1 MGRARWSSANGKTIE
16 GSVAFAATV
25 LLSSFGLWAGGLVA
39 NFNVGPPLLDNA
51 KKQPWAYT
59 SMVILTSVLE
69 ALSAQ
74 NDNLILPLYGWCV
87 GTLLGV

>member
-1 MGRARWSSANGKTIE
+1 
-16 GSVAFAATV
+16 
-25 LLSSFGLWAGGLVA
+25 
-39 NFNVGPPLLDNA
+39 
-51 KKQPWAYT
+51 
-59 SMVILTSVLE
+59 MVILTSVLE